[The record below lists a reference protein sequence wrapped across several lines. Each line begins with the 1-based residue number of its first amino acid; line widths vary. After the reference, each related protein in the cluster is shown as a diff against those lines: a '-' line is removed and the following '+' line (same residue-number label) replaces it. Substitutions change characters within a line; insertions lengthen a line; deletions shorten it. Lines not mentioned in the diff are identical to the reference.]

1 MREIVSDSNR
11 QYKLFQKLATKK
23 YRDRYGLYLIEG
35 ENLIREAVQ
44 NGAKIDSVIVRNDVA
59 EKYLQAD
66 GPLAGGLLAAAG
78 ELPAGSSRPAADAAQ
93 IAGSSRPAADAEQTA
108 GPQPEV
114 FVLSGRLFA
123 ALALTETSQG
133 VLAAV
138 RMPQLSLAS
147 IGPDHLKPGSNVLV
161 LDRLQDQ
168 GNVGTVIRTADAA
181 GYKAV
186 IALKGTADFFAPKTV
201 RASAGSLF
209 RVRLALAETEEEL
222 LRFTR
227 AAGKKLAA
235 ACPAGSR
242 YYYEEDLSHDVAL
255 VLGNEGNGISGSL
268 LEKADVKIKIP
279 MSGSIESLNVAAAA
293 AILMYEAVRGRAR
306 ADFDM

>member
-1 MREIVSDSNR
+1 MREIASDSNR

-44 NGAKIDSVIVRNDVA
+44 NGAKIDSVIVRDDAA
-59 EKYLQAD
+59 EKYLLAD
-66 GPLAGGLLAAAG
+66 GPLADGLLAMAG
-78 ELPAGSSRPAADAAQ
+78 ALPAGSSRPAADAV
-93 IAGSSRPAADAEQTA
+93 QT
-108 GPQPEV
+108 GGQPEV

-138 RMPQLSLAS
+138 RMPQLSLAN

-186 IALKGTADFFAPKTV
+186 IALKGTADLFAPKTV
-201 RASAGSLF
+201 RAAAGSLF

-242 YYYEEDLSHDVAL
+242 YYYEEDLRHDIAL
-255 VLGNEGNGISGSL
+255 VLGNEGNGISESL

>member
-1 MREIVSDSNR
+1 MREIASDSNR

-44 NGAKIDSVIVRNDVA
+44 NGAKIDSVIVRDDAA
-59 EKYLQAD
+59 EKYLRAD
-66 GPLAGGLLAAAG
+66 GPLADGLLAMAG
-78 ELPAGSSRPAADAAQ
+78 ALPAADAAQ
-93 IAGSSRPAADAEQTA
+93 TG
-108 GPQPEV
+108 GQPEV

-138 RMPQLSLAS
+138 RMPQLSLAN
-147 IGPDHLKPGSNVLV
+147 IGPDHLKPGSNLLV

-168 GNVGTVIRTADAA
+168 GNIGTVIRTADAA

-186 IALKGTADFFAPKTV
+186 IALKGTADLFAPKTV
-201 RASAGSLF
+201 RAAAGSLF

-242 YYYEEDLSHDVAL
+242 YYYEEDLSHDIAL

>member
-1 MREIVSDSNR
+1 MREIASDSNR

-44 NGAKIDSVIVRNDVA
+44 NGAKIDSVIVRDDAA
-59 EKYLQAD
+59 EKYLRAD
-66 GPLAGGLLAAAG
+66 GPLADGLLAMAGALPAGSSRTAADA
-78 ELPAGSSRPAADAAQ
+78 EQTAGSSRPAADAAQ
-93 IAGSSRPAADAEQTA
+93 TG
-108 GPQPEV
+108 GQPEV

-138 RMPQLSLAS
+138 RMPQLSLAN

-168 GNVGTVIRTADAA
+168 GNIGTVIRTADAA

-186 IALKGTADFFAPKTV
+186 IALKGTADLFAPKTV
-201 RASAGSLF
+201 RAAAGSLF

-242 YYYEEDLSHDVAL
+242 YYYEEDLSHDIAL

>member
-11 QYKLFQKLATKK
+11 QYKLFQKLATRK

-44 NGAKIDSVIVRNDVA
+44 NGAKIDSVIVRDDAA
-59 EKYLQAD
+59 EKYLRAD
-66 GPLAGGLLAAAG
+66 GALAAG
-78 ELPAGSSRPAADAAQ
+78 LQAAA
-93 IAGSSRPAADAEQTA
+93 
-108 GPQPEV
+108 
-114 FVLSGRLFA
+114 FVLSGRQFA
-123 ALALTETSQG
+123 ALAQTETSQG

-186 IALKGTADFFAPKTV
+186 IALKGTADLFAPKTV
-201 RASAGSLF
+201 RAAAGSLF

-242 YYYEEDLSHDVAL
+242 YYYEEDLRHDIAL
-255 VLGNEGNGISGSL
+255 VLGNEGNGISESL

-293 AILMYEAVRGRAR
+293 AILMYEAVRDRAR

>member
-1 MREIVSDSNR
+1 MREIASDSNR

-44 NGAKIDSVIVRNDVA
+44 NGAKIDSVIVRDDAA
-59 EKYLQAD
+59 EKYLRAD
-66 GPLAGGLLAAAG
+66 GPLADGLLVTAADA
-78 ELPAGSSRPAADAAQ
+78 EQTAGSSRPAADAAQ
-93 IAGSSRPAADAEQTA
+93 TG
-108 GPQPEV
+108 GQPEV

-138 RMPQLSLAS
+138 RMPQLSLAN

-168 GNVGTVIRTADAA
+168 GNIGTVIRTADAA

-186 IALKGTADFFAPKTV
+186 IALKGTADLFAPKTV
-201 RASAGSLF
+201 RAAAGSLF

-242 YYYEEDLSHDVAL
+242 YYYEEDLSHDIAL

>member
-1 MREIVSDSNR
+1 MREIASDSNR

-44 NGAKIDSVIVRNDVA
+44 NGAKIDSVIVRDDAA
-59 EKYLQAD
+59 EKYLRAD
-66 GPLAGGLLAAAG
+66 GPLADGLLAMAG
-78 ELPAGSSRPAADAAQ
+78 ALPAGSSRT
-93 IAGSSRPAADAEQTA
+93 AADAEQT

-138 RMPQLSLAS
+138 RMPQLSLAN

-168 GNVGTVIRTADAA
+168 GNIGTVIRTADAA

-186 IALKGTADFFAPKTV
+186 IALKGTADLFAPKTV
-201 RASAGSLF
+201 RAAAGSLF

-242 YYYEEDLSHDVAL
+242 YYYEEDLSHDIAL

>member
-1 MREIVSDSNR
+1 MREIASDSNR

-44 NGAKIDSVIVRNDVA
+44 NGAKIDSVIVRDDAA
-59 EKYLQAD
+59 EKYLRAD
-66 GPLAGGLLAAAG
+66 GPLADGLLAMAG

-93 IAGSSRPAADAEQTA
+93 TG
-108 GPQPEV
+108 GQPEV

-138 RMPQLSLAS
+138 RMPQLSLAN
-147 IGPDHLKPGSNVLV
+147 IGPDHLKPGSNLLV

-168 GNVGTVIRTADAA
+168 GNIGTVIRTADAA

-186 IALKGTADFFAPKTV
+186 IALKGTADLFAPKTV
-201 RASAGSLF
+201 RAAAGSLF

-242 YYYEEDLSHDVAL
+242 YYYEEDLSHDIAL

>member
-1 MREIVSDSNR
+1 MREIASDSNR
-11 QYKLFQKLATKK
+11 QYKLFQKLATRK

-44 NGAKIDSVIVRNDVA
+44 NGAKIDSVIVRDDAA
-59 EKYLQAD
+59 EKYLRSD
-66 GPLAGGLLAAAG
+66 GALAAGLQAAAG
-78 ELPAGSSRPAADAAQ
+78 ELPAGSSRTAVDTA
-93 IAGSSRPAADAEQTA
+93 QTA

-123 ALALTETSQG
+123 ALAQTETSQG

-147 IGPDHLKPGSNVLV
+147 IGPDYLKPGSNVLI

-186 IALKGTADFFAPKTV
+186 IALKGTADLFAPKTV
-201 RASAGSLF
+201 RAAAGSLF

-242 YYYEEDLSHDVAL
+242 YYYEEDLRHDIAL
-255 VLGNEGNGISGSL
+255 VLGNEGNGISESL

-293 AILMYEAVRGRAR
+293 AILMYEAVRDRAR

>member
-1 MREIVSDSNR
+1 MREIASDSNR

-44 NGAKIDSVIVRNDVA
+44 NGAKIDSVIVRDDAA
-59 EKYLQAD
+59 EKYLRAD
-66 GPLAGGLLAAAG
+66 GLLAMAG

-93 IAGSSRPAADAEQTA
+93 TA
-108 GPQPEV
+108 GPQSET

-138 RMPQLSLAS
+138 RMPQLSLAN

-168 GNVGTVIRTADAA
+168 GNIGTVIRTADAA

-186 IALKGTADFFAPKTV
+186 IALKGTADLFAPKTV
-201 RASAGSLF
+201 RAAAGSLF

-242 YYYEEDLSHDVAL
+242 YYYEEDLSHDIAL

>member
-44 NGAKIDSVIVRNDVA
+44 NGAKIDSVIVRDDAA
-59 EKYLQAD
+59 EKYLRAD
-66 GPLAGGLLAAAG
+66 GPLADGLLAMAG
-78 ELPAGSSRPAADAAQ
+78 ELPAGSSRTAADAAQ
-93 IAGSSRPAADAEQTA
+93 TG
-108 GPQPEV
+108 GQPEV

-138 RMPQLSLAS
+138 RMPQLSLAN

-168 GNVGTVIRTADAA
+168 GNIGTVIRTADAA

-186 IALKGTADFFAPKTV
+186 IAIKGTADLFAPKPV
-201 RASAGSLF
+201 RAAAGSLF

-242 YYYEEDLSHDVAL
+242 YYYEEDLSHDIAL

>member
-1 MREIVSDSNR
+1 MREIASDSNR

-44 NGAKIDSVIVRNDVA
+44 NGAKIDSVIVRDDAA
-59 EKYLQAD
+59 EKYLRAD
-66 GPLAGGLLAAAG
+66 GPLADGLLAMAG
-78 ELPAGSSRPAADAAQ
+78 ALTAGSSRTAADAAQ
-93 IAGSSRPAADAEQTA
+93 T
-108 GPQPEV
+108 GPQPEI

-138 RMPQLSLAS
+138 RMPQLSLAN

-168 GNVGTVIRTADAA
+168 GNIGTVIRTADAA

-186 IALKGTADFFAPKTV
+186 IALKGTADLFAPKTV
-201 RASAGSLF
+201 RAAAGSLF

-242 YYYEEDLSHDVAL
+242 YYYEEDLSHDIAL